1 MDLIIFPL
9 LMVGMYMLL
18 VRPQQKRLKA
28 QRELIASIAVGDE
41 VVTAGGIIGT
51 VRVLTDDRIFLE
63 VADGVELRVL
73 RGAISRT
80 IEPATATEAPRPASA
95 PRDVA
100 DLTEQDVRAQDV
112 DALDDDDD
120 EQGTRAHGIDALGVD
135 EQDVEWQDVE
145 QRDVKQRD
153 VEQRDVGRSDGPDT
167 PGARGDR

>member
-9 LMVGMYMLL
+9 LMVGMYLLL

-63 VADGVELRVL
+63 VADGVELKVL

-80 IEPATATEAPRPASA
+80 IEPATTTDPPRPGH
-95 PRDVA
+95 VA
-100 DLTEQDVRAQDV
+100 DVDQHDV
-112 DALDDDDD
+112 DLQD
-120 EQGTRAHGIDALGVD
+120 VD
-135 EQDVEWQDVE
+135 EQDVEWQDVD
-145 QRDVKQRD
+145 RP
-153 VEQRDVGRSDGPDT
+153 DGPDAT
-167 PGARGDR
+167 GPRGDR

>member
-9 LMVGMYMLL
+9 LMVGMYLLL

-28 QRELIASIAVGDE
+28 QRELIASVAVGDE

-80 IEPATATEAPRPASA
+80 IEPATTTEAPRPASDQ
-95 PRDVA
+95 RDVDEDPDR
-100 DLTEQDVRAQDV
+100 DLDVRH
-112 DALDDDDD
+112 LDQPDLD
-120 EQGTRAHGIDALGVD
+120 EQGLD
-135 EQDVEWQDVE
+135 EQGLDERDVEWQDV
-145 QRDVKQRD
+145 D
-153 VEQRDVGRSDGPDT
+153 QRDVGRLDGPDT
-167 PGARGDR
+167 PGSRGDR

>member
-100 DLTEQDVRAQDV
+100 DLPGQDVRAQDV
-112 DALDDDDD
+112 DALDDD

-135 EQDVEWQDVE
+135 EQDVEWQDVD
-145 QRDVKQRD
+145 QQDVEQRD

>member
-9 LMVGMYMLL
+9 LMVGMYLLL

-28 QRELIASIAVGDE
+28 QRELIASVAVGDE

-80 IEPATATEAPRPASA
+80 IEPATTTEAPRPSSDQ
-95 PRDVA
+95 RDV
-100 DLTEQDVRAQDV
+100 DEDRRQDIDEQDLDEQ
-112 DALDDDDD
+112 ALDGRD
-120 EQGTRAHGIDALGVD
+120 VD
-135 EQDVEWQDVE
+135 EQDVEWQDV
-145 QRDVKQRD
+145 D
-153 VEQRDVGRSDGPDT
+153 QRDVGRLDGPDA
-167 PGARGDR
+167 PGPRGDR

>member
-9 LMVGMYMLL
+9 LMVGMYLLL

-80 IEPATATEAPRPASA
+80 IEPATTTDPPRPGH
-95 PRDVA
+95 VA
-100 DLTEQDVRAQDV
+100 DVDLQDV
-112 DALDDDDD
+112 D
-120 EQGTRAHGIDALGVD
+120 EQ
-135 EQDVEWQDVE
+135 EVEWQDVD
-145 QRDVKQRD
+145 RP
-153 VEQRDVGRSDGPDT
+153 DGPDAT
-167 PGARGDR
+167 GPRGDR